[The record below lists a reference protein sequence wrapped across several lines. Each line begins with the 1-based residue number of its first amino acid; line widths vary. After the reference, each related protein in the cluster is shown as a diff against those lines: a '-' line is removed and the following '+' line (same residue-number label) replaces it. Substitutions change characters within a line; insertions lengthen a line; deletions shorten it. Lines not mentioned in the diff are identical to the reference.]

1 MKHTTKSFSILT
13 ISLFFINFSPL
24 NAQIVGGDILN
35 EAPLMAVP
43 EGMTFEEYR
52 DMNRRLTVG
61 LALAAI
67 PIPGTIHFYADER
80 KTGWLILGTATG
92 GVLGMAIGALSME
105 EGEFPDSDYELLVL
119 NAGKDNERQYEKI
132 PTGIFLGDTTYN
144 LNEIARKR
152 EGAGG
157 LLIVLGAVVLISDI
171 AYDFIHGIKIIE
183 EKRDRV
189 RYKYGQ
195 QISSIGLEPSFM
207 PELGAVGV
215 KLSYSF

>member
-1 MKHTTKSFSILT
+1 MKYNAKSLPIL
-13 ISLFFINFSPL
+13 IIPLLLINLSPL
-24 NAQIVGGDILN
+24 NAQVVGGDILN
-35 EAPLMAVP
+35 EVPLMPVP

-61 LALAAI
+61 LALTAI
-67 PIPGTIHFYADER
+67 PIPGTIHFYANER

-92 GVLGMAIGALSME
+92 SVLCMAIGALSME
-105 EGEFPDSDYELLVL
+105 EGEFPESDYELLVL
-119 NAGKDNERQYEKI
+119 NAGADNERRYEKI
-132 PTGIFLGDTTYN
+132 PTGIFLSDTTYN
-144 LNEIARKR
+144 LNEITRKR

-157 LLIVLGAVVLISDI
+157 LLILLGAVVLVTDI

-183 EKRDRV
+183 KKRDMV

-195 QISSIGLEPSFM
+195 QISSIGLEPSFV

-215 KLSYSF
+215 KFSFAF

>member
-1 MKHTTKSFSILT
+1 MKYTSFLT
-13 ISLFFINFSPL
+13 IFLFFINL
-24 NAQIVGGDILN
+24 TLLDAQIVGGDILN

-67 PIPGTIHFYADER
+67 PIPGTIHFYANEP
-80 KTGWLILGTATG
+80 KTGWLILGTAAG
-92 GVLGMAIGALSME
+92 GALGIAVGALSME
-105 EGEFPDSDYELLVL
+105 EGDFPDSDYELVVL
-119 NAGKDNERQYEKI
+119 NERHYEKI
-132 PTGIFLGDTTYN
+132 PTGIFGSDTTFRF
-144 LNEIARKR
+144 NEITRKR

-157 LLIVLGAVVLISDI
+157 LLILLGAVVLISDI

-195 QISSIGLEPSFM
+195 QISSIGLEPSFE

-215 KLSYSF
+215 KLSYAF

>member
-1 MKHTTKSFSILT
+1 MKNTTQSFSILT
-13 ISLFFINFSPL
+13 ISLLIFNLTPL

-35 EAPLMAVP
+35 EVPLMPVP

-67 PIPGTIHFYADER
+67 PIPGMIHFYANER
-80 KTGWLILGTATG
+80 KTGWRILGTAAG
-92 GVLGMAIGALSME
+92 GVISIAIGALSME
-105 EGEFPDSDYELLVL
+105 DGDFPDSDYELVIL
-119 NAGKDNERQYEKI
+119 NERHYEKI
-132 PTGIFLGDTTYN
+132 PTGIFGSDTTFT
-144 LNEIARKR
+144 LHEIMRKR

-157 LLIVLGAVVLISDI
+157 LLILIGAVVLVSDI

-195 QISSIGLEPSFM
+195 QISSIGLEPSFI
-207 PELGAVGV
+207 PQVGAVGV
-215 KLSYSF
+215 KLSFAF

>member
-1 MKHTTKSFSILT
+1 MKHTTQSFSILT
-13 ISLFFINFSPL
+13 ISLLFFNLSPL
-24 NAQIVGGDILN
+24 SAQLVGGDILN
-35 EAPLMAVP
+35 EVPLMPVP

-67 PIPGTIHFYADER
+67 PIPGMIHFYANER
-80 KTGWLILGTATG
+80 KTGWRILGTAAG
-92 GVLGMAIGALSME
+92 GVISIAIGALSME
-105 EGEFPDSDYELLVL
+105 DGDFPDSDYELVIL
-119 NAGKDNERQYEKI
+119 NERHYEKI
-132 PTGIFLGDTTYN
+132 PTGIFGSDTTFT
-144 LNEIARKR
+144 LHEIMRKR

-157 LLIVLGAVVLISDI
+157 LLILIGAVVLVSDI

-195 QISSIGLEPSFM
+195 QISGLRLEPSFV
-207 PELGAVGV
+207 PQVGAVGV
-215 KLSYSF
+215 KLSFAF